1 MIEGRLPD
9 FCATMPAWVDELP
22 LTGADALRSVTEG
35 LPHALLVTDLACSRL
50 LFANPECLRVWGGR
64 EALTLPQLVEL
75 MANQAVTSQQVT
87 QIWADLGAVVARGEV
102 HDEWIP
108 LTDGRTLVWKRGILR
123 CEKGERW
130 GTMHLFEECE
140 PRPPVGPPADALFL
154 TVFERAAVGI
164 ALVAA
169 DGRFLRVNE
178 AFCYLVGYAEAQ
190 LLGMG
195 LVQLIHPEDA
205 GEQSAWQDGF
215 PAGHEASHL
224 ELRCQ
229 HRDGPQVWLHL
240 SISVVN
246 DAAGVAQYGL
256 VLAEDITARKLRE
269 AEQERRTQ
277 ELMALASTD
286 PLTGLYNHRFMR
298 ECLTRRI
305 ADAKDAGQTVSVL
318 MIDADQFR
326 ELNLQSGH
334 DAGNRALCCLSDAI
348 RQSLRENDVACRYGG
363 DEFLVILA
371 GVPYA
376 GAIRA
381 AERVR
386 FHVEAAGRIA
396 ALSGPLTCSVG
407 VATYPTHASTPE
419 SLLKAADLALYQAKN
434 EGKNRVVG
442 FETASSAAISAE
454 IEELKTGLQGA
465 SLEAVNALVTAIDLR
480 DRFTGAHCQRVA
492 KVAVELARF
501 LSLPEEEIEA
511 VRMGAPLLDVGKIG
525 LPDTLLTKEGKLTQA
540 EWALVRKHPVWG
552 EQLVRKSS
560 LPEAAVQIVRWHHER
575 LDGSGYPDALT
586 GDQIPRLVRVVSVAD
601 VATALREDRPHR
613 RAWPLTRVREYLL
626 RHAGSRLDADAVNA
640 WCELYP

>member
-1 MIEGRLPD
+1 MIEGRLSD
-9 FCATMPAWVDELP
+9 IRASMPAWVEELP
-22 LTGADALRSVTEG
+22 LTGADALRSVAEG
-35 LPHALLVTDLACSRL
+35 LPHALLVTDLSCARL
-50 LFANPECLRVWGGR
+50 LFTNPAFQSVWGAH
-64 EALTLPQLVEL
+64 ESQSLPQLIDL
-75 MANQAVTSQQVT
+75 MARQAAVPQQVI
-87 QIWADLGAVVARGEV
+87 QIWSQLVPLVAASAAR
-102 HDEWIP
+102 DECIS
-108 LTDGRTLVWKRGILR
+108 LADGRTISWKQGQLR
-123 CEKGERW
+123 REDGEPW
-130 GTMHLFEECE
+130 GVLHLFEICE
-140 PRPPVGPPADALFL
+140 PVPLVTPPADALFR

-164 ALVAA
+164 ALVSAE
-169 DGRFLRVNE
+169 GRFVRVNE
-178 AFCYLVGYAEAQ
+178 AFCYLVGHGESQ
-190 LLGMG
+190 LLGMS
-195 LVQLIHPEDA
+195 LAQLIHPDDSCHRET
-205 GEQSAWQDGF
+205 WQDGL

-229 HRDGPQVWLHL
+229 HRDRPQVWLHL

-246 DAAGVAQYGL
+246 NADGFAQYGL
-256 VLAEDITARKLRE
+256 ILAEDITSRKARE
-269 AEQERRTQ
+269 AEQELRTQ

-298 ECLTRRI
+298 ECLARRI
-305 ADAKDAGQTVSVL
+305 VDAKDAGQTVSVL

-334 DAGNRALCCLSDAI
+334 DAGNRALCCLADAL

-386 FHVEAAGRIA
+386 HRVEAAGGVA
-396 ALSGPLTCSVG
+396 ALTGPLTCSVG

-419 SLLKAADLALYQAKN
+419 SLLKAADLALYQAKS

-442 FETASSAAISAE
+442 FETASPASMSAE

-501 LSLPEEEIEA
+501 LNLPEEEIEA

-540 EWALVRKHPVWG
+540 EWALVRKHPLWG

-560 LPEAAVQIVRWHHER
+560 LPEAAVQVVRWHHER

-586 GDQIPRLVRVVSVAD
+586 GEQIPRLVRVVSVAD

-613 RAWPLTRVREYLL
+613 RAWPLARVREYLL

>member
-1 MIEGRLPD
+1 
-9 FCATMPAWVDELP
+9 MPTWVDELP
-22 LTGADALRSVTEG
+22 LSGADALRSVAEG
-35 LPHALLVTDLACSRL
+35 LPHALLVTDLGCSRV
-50 LFANPECLRVWGGR
+50 LFANPACFQVWGAR
-64 EALTLPQLVEL
+64 ESITLPLLVEL
-75 MANQAVTSQQVT
+75 MAGQAAVPQQVT
-87 QIWADLGAVVARGEV
+87 KAWAELSASLASAGSN
-102 HDEWIP
+102 DEWIP
-108 LTDGRTLVWKRGILR
+108 LTDGRTVAWKRWVLR
-123 CEKGERW
+123 CEDREPW
-130 GTMHLFEECE
+130 GVMHLFEKCE
-140 PRPPVGPPADALFL
+140 PELPGGPPADALFL

-178 AFCYLVGYAEAQ
+178 AFCFLVGRVEPQ

-195 LVQLIHPEDA
+195 LAQLIHPEDSGQQA
-205 GEQSAWQDGF
+205 AWQDGL

-246 DAAGVAQYGL
+246 NAQGVAQYGL
-256 VLAEDITARKLRE
+256 VLAEDITSRKLRE

-298 ECLTRRI
+298 ECLARRI
-305 ADAKDAGQTVSVL
+305 VDAKDAGQTVSVL

-326 ELNLQSGH
+326 ELNLHSGH

-386 FHVEAAGRIA
+386 FQVETAGRIA
-396 ALSGPLTCSVG
+396 ALAGPLTCSVG

-419 SLLKAADLALYQAKN
+419 SLLKAADLALYQAKH

-442 FETASSAAISAE
+442 FETASPASISAE

-492 KVAVELARF
+492 KVALELSRF
-501 LSLPEEEIEA
+501 LNLPEEEVEA
-511 VRMGAPLLDVGKIG
+511 VRLGAPLLDVGKIG

-540 EWALVRKHPVWG
+540 EWALVRKHPIWG

-613 RAWPLTRVREYLL
+613 RAWPLARVREYLL